1 MNNIFDFYD
10 TVRKNKNYMLVY
22 NTYFEIILQN
32 FSYSSQNEF
41 EKSVVTP
48 TEYQQIIDEFEK
60 FFQKT
65 FSVEELLP
73 IINQKI
79 YYPIQQK
86 DLYKKVKNAKTFEPF
101 IKKVIFLQQEY
112 DITENKSTQLKTV
125 GRPKDSYNICFVAC
139 LIDFIKQEYQTTKR
153 VNKHIKINNLAQ
165 LKTELNSIDTST
177 EYKLTIKKLLD
188 NIEERYFLYMED
200 SYKIAYKNIEK
211 IIDFKFLILENQ
223 NYLIKQTNIDTNK
236 ISILMQ
242 DYFEYFIEHTFPFY
256 FSINKKDNTS
266 IFTKNKFVL
275 ENIDKFRLNFSINA
289 MTANL
294 DYCRYDL
301 INYKFKTNSIFYF
314 ISARERIEKQINE
327 DSNNGFYNVDNHIQ
341 LLKDFSRRY
350 IENTIAQAKKIQIEV
365 EWQFHLSAKNP
376 IRQLM
381 IEGMEA
387 SNNTIQTQQLREFL
401 IDYKWL

>member
-139 LIDFIKQEYQTTKR
+139 LIDFIKQE
-153 VNKHIKINNLAQ
+153 
-165 LKTELNSIDTST
+165 
-177 EYKLTIKKLLD
+177 
-188 NIEERYFLYMED
+188 
-200 SYKIAYKNIEK
+200 
-211 IIDFKFLILENQ
+211 
-223 NYLIKQTNIDTNK
+223 
-236 ISILMQ
+236 
-242 DYFEYFIEHTFPFY
+242 
-256 FSINKKDNTS
+256 
-266 IFTKNKFVL
+266 
-275 ENIDKFRLNFSINA
+275 
-289 MTANL
+289 
-294 DYCRYDL
+294 
-301 INYKFKTNSIFYF
+301 
-314 ISARERIEKQINE
+314 
-327 DSNNGFYNVDNHIQ
+327 
-341 LLKDFSRRY
+341 
-350 IENTIAQAKKIQIEV
+350 
-365 EWQFHLSAKNP
+365 
-376 IRQLM
+376 
-381 IEGMEA
+381 
-387 SNNTIQTQQLREFL
+387 
-401 IDYKWL
+401 

>member
-242 DYFEYFIEHTFPFY
+242 DYFEYFIEHTFSFY

-275 ENIDKFRLNFSINA
+275 ENIDKFRINFSINA

-327 DSNNGFYNVDNHIQ
+327 DINNGFYNVDNHIQ

-350 IENTIAQAKKIQIEV
+350 IENTIAQAKKIQIDV

>member
-10 TVRKNKNYMLVY
+10 TVRKNKNHMLVY
-22 NTYFEIILQN
+22 NTYFEIILQKFN
-32 FSYSSQNEF
+32 YSSQNEF
-41 EKSVVTP
+41 EKSVVTS
-48 TEYQQIIDEFEK
+48 TKYQQIIDEFET

-101 IKKVIFLQQEY
+101 IKEVIFLQQEY
-112 DITENKSTQLKTV
+112 GITDNKKVQLKRV

-139 LIDFIKQEYQTTKR
+139 LIDFIKQEYQATKR

-165 LKTELNSIDTST
+165 LKKELNNIDDST

-188 NIEERYFLYMED
+188 NIEERYFLDMED
-200 SYKIAYKNIEK
+200 SYKIAYKNIDK

-242 DYFEYFIEHTFPFY
+242 NYFEYFIKHTFPFY

-266 IFTKNKFVL
+266 IFTENNFFLK
-275 ENIDKFRLNFSINA
+275 NIDKFRMNFSINA
-289 MTANL
+289 MAANL

-301 INYKFKTNSIFYF
+301 TNYKFKTNSIFYF

-327 DSNNGFYNVDNHIQ
+327 DINNGFYNVDNHIQ

-350 IENTIAQAKKIQIEV
+350 IENTIAQAKK
-365 EWQFHLSAKNP
+365 FKLT
-376 IRQLM
+376 
-381 IEGMEA
+381 
-387 SNNTIQTQQLREFL
+387 SNGNFTYQPKILFAN
-401 IDYKWL
+401 Y